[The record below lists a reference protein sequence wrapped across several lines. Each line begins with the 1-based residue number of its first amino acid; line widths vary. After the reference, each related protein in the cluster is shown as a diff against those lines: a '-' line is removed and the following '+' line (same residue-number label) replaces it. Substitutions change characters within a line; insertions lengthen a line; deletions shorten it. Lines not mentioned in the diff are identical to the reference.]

1 MPTTSD
7 KCNQLNAVL
16 PSKGPVVDGRNRAEE
31 TGTTSCNP
39 LAREAPPESLGGA
52 ISAFESFPKGFMAE
66 GRERHDQE
74 PRSVFVPASSKELG
88 KLP

>member
-1 MPTTSD
+1 M
-7 KCNQLNAVL
+7 
-16 PSKGPVVDGRNRAEE
+16 DGRNRAEE

-39 LAREAPPESLGGA
+39 LAREVPPESLVDA
-52 ISAFESFPKGFMAE
+52 ISAFGSFPKGLMAE

-88 KLP
+88 KSP